1 MFIIDIEGTGRNIKH
16 LRQKAGLSVN
26 DLAGYFPYQSQQAI
40 YNWQQGKNLP
50 TAENMLM
57 LSKLFR
63 TPMEE
68 IYCYEEIP
76 QQADEPKGSSVFL
89 FKYRFNDRQSGL
101 CYTVLC

>member
-1 MFIIDIEGTGRNIKH
+1 MFIIDNEGTGRNIKR
-16 LRQKAGLSVN
+16 LRQMAGLTVN
-26 DLAGYFPYQSQQAI
+26 ELAGYFPYQSLQAI

-50 TAENMLM
+50 APENMLM

-76 QQADEPKGSSVFL
+76 QQADEPLGSSVFFKFCFHDKL
-89 FKYRFNDRQSGL
+89 FGF